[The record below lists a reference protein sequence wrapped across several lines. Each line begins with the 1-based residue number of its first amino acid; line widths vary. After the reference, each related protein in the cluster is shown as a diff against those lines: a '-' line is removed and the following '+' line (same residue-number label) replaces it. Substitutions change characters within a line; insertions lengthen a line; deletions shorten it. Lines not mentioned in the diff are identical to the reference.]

1 MKSKGLKGQAV
12 VNVDYTHVGHR
23 ASGIERVTIE
33 QFNKV
38 MLSPLEVRTYNA
50 SGDRLRIMLAQM
62 LGLPLHALRNPSEI
76 YIFPGFPPS
85 PYFAFRRDSSV
96 LFVHDLFLLTRRT
109 DLNSVAKYY
118 MAPLFYLA
126 IKNFRYFLTNSGTTA
141 EALKS
146 YCNPAATIIPYR
158 PHIRNVF
165 GLTAGGRVERAD
177 APQALRIVSIGTIEP
192 RKNFAAAVKICAAL
206 SRQLGREVEL
216 HIIGRVGWG
225 VDVNS
230 LRQPNVTLH
239 GYVDDVSAKPIIEA
253 SDLLLCTSRA
263 EGLGLPLIEAQY
275 CGMPVAAPNERVFQE
290 VLGTSGILIN
300 SELAERA
307 AEQIAAAI
315 TVPSW
320 RSRYATAS
328 ATNIARWNGIA
339 EIDRQAVISF
349 LAGLAARVTERD

>member
-1 MKSKGLKGQAV
+1 MQSKGLKDQTV
-12 VNVDYTHVGHR
+12 VNIDYTHVGHR
-23 ASGIERVTIE
+23 ASGIERVTID

-38 MLSPLEVRTYNA
+38 TLSPIEVRIYDA
-50 SGDRLRIMLAQM
+50 SGERLRIMLAQM
-62 LGLPLHALRNPSEI
+62 LGLPLHALKNPSEV

-85 PYFAFRRDSSV
+85 PYFSFRRDSSV
-96 LFVHDLFLLTRRT
+96 LFVHDLFLLTRRA
-109 DLNSVAKYY
+109 DLNSIAKYY

-126 IKNFRYFLTNSGTTA
+126 IKTFRYFLTNSGTTA
-141 EALKS
+141 EELRS

-165 GLTAGGRVERAD
+165 GLTSGGRIERPD
-177 APQALRIVSIGTIEP
+177 APQAIRIVSIGTIEP
-192 RKNFAAAVKICAAL
+192 RKNFLAAVKICAAL
-206 SRQLGREVEL
+206 SQLLGRKVEL

-225 VDVNS
+225 VDVDS

-239 GYVDDVSAKPIIEA
+239 GYVDDATARPIIEA

-275 CGMPVAAPNERVFQE
+275 CGMPVVAPNERVFQE

-300 SELAERA
+300 SELSERA
-307 AEQIAAAI
+307 AEQIAVAI

-320 RSRYATAS
+320 RSHYATAS
-328 ATNIARWNGIA
+328 ATNIERWNRIA

-349 LAGLAARVTERD
+349 LAGLASRHPERD